1 MVMLPHLLSAA
12 ALAVAG
18 AGTRP
23 FGANLPEGFVASPDV
38 SCERDMAATKRWKG
52 FEGASAAPWTA
63 ATRRAAREALDAPP
77 PKLERPR
84 VFVYPTPAAF
94 ENLTEMLKW
103 DHEYDAHELD
113 YVAGVA
119 AGQPPRAYTF
129 LDLTVGPHASS
140 TRYAKNADGHLVWTP
155 AFEALGAVRGDDVLA
170 PRAQHAVGLAL
181 HRGLGVAYDNVVD
194 DPNAADLFFV
204 PYHESV
210 PPPSN
215 AFAIGE
221 ERCRVVRK
229 HFVELLEAIWDM
241 HLAEFVPNGKDYS
254 FMDRRWGRDHFLG
267 ASRAWHT
274 EARELTPT
282 RSRHEAC
289 REAEQFSAWRQ
300 ARVLRVENQDHFR
313 RAYLR
318 DHPVPHVAALLPRG
332 PRWDAFDAREKRS
345 EAVAWARAPR
355 DGAAVRPSLA
365 AACGALGSRHGG
377 CVEVLACVEI
387 SPGADQ
393 TSKFSGSVKSMSIR
407 LFFGRIVCSRR
418 VLEAQPKRSRQNSQV
433 RAD

>member
-1 MVMLPHLLSAA
+1 MVMLRHALLVA

-23 FGANLPEGFVASPDV
+23 FGANLPEGFVAAPDV

-94 ENLTEMLKW
+94 ENLTNLLKW
-103 DHEYDAHELD
+103 DHEYDADELD

-119 AGQPPRAYTF
+119 AGQPPRTYTF

-140 TRYAKNADGHLVWTP
+140 TRYSKNADGHLVWTP

-229 HFVELLEAIWDM
+229 HFVELLEAIWDA

-267 ASRAWHT
+267 ASRAWHAGW
-274 EARELTPT
+274 EKGAQLQRLQARP
-282 RSRHEAC
+282 
-289 REAEQFSAWRQ
+289 FSAR
-300 ARVLRVENQDHFR
+300 
-313 RAYLR
+313 
-318 DHPVPHVAALLPRG
+318 
-332 PRWDAFDAREKRS
+332 
-345 EAVAWARAPR
+345 
-355 DGAAVRPSLA
+355 
-365 AACGALGSRHGG
+365 
-377 CVEVLACVEI
+377 
-387 SPGADQ
+387 
-393 TSKFSGSVKSMSIR
+393 
-407 LFFGRIVCSRR
+407 FG
-418 VLEAQPKRSRQNSQV
+418 
-433 RAD
+433 